1 MLVLAIDTATPR
13 IAVALGDGGRVLGE
27 LQLATGAGRGAGS
40 VPERRSGTRRHAEL
54 LAPAIRS
61 LCDQLQ
67 VSLDHLAAVAV
78 GIGPGLY
85 TGLRVGVTTAL
96 TVARSLRV
104 PVVAVP
110 SLDLVAYPL
119 RHGDRLLVTVLDAR
133 RREVFWASYRP
144 VPGGVQRVSDYLVQ
158 PPGEVVAELA
168 AGGEELLLAG
178 DGVGRYPEEFASLER
193 AEVAGPGFDAP
204 SAVALVELATAK
216 VVREEFVTPDE
227 VRPLYLRQSDAE
239 IMWERV

>member
-1 MLVLAIDTATPR
+1 MLVLAIDSATPR
-13 IAVALGDGGRVLGE
+13 VAVALGEDGRVLGE
-27 LQLATGAGRGAGS
+27 LQLATGSERG
-40 VPERRSGTRRHAEL
+40 SGARRHAEL
-54 LAPAIRS
+54 LAPGIRS

-96 TVARSLRV
+96 TVARALRV

-119 RHGDRLLVTVLDAR
+119 RHSDRLLVTVLDAR

-144 VPGGVQRVSDYLVQ
+144 VPGGVQRVSEYQVQ
-158 PPGEVVAELA
+158 SPAEVVAELV

-178 DGVGRYPEEFASLER
+178 DGVSRYPEEFGSLDR
-193 AEVAGPGFDAP
+193 ATVAGPEFDAP

-216 VVREEFVTPDE
+216 VVREDFVNPND